1 MSAKPDA
8 RGTQATIARSGK
20 RKWGYDTKQVD
31 AFLERAHSLYES
43 QDPDLTQ
50 EEIANASFDLCKNG
64 YIITQ
69 VDAALS
75 RLERVISDR
84 QTSLELARV
93 GVDGWTTRMVSLQAE
108 LAAHAGRTSGSVFRR
123 GDPGMPSYD
132 CKQVER
138 LIEQI
143 LNKTSD
149 LLNLQEGRKAGL
161 DKPKNTDITA
171 DRVSNVIFTQ
181 RRGAKGYDE
190 RQVDFFL
197 AKAIELLEQLESF
210 ARVGEKSKTVGA
222 GSPVP
227 AASAQTQFSMQN
239 SSASNIQPLIRQSQ
253 TPAWN
258 NASAPVAESMGATVE
273 GTPNNPNDFAQLHQ
287 AERAIFEAPTASTQP
302 MPPVQPNS
310 SLGALASAVNKR
322 LAQDDAQAST
332 DAGAAVAGTAPAAE
346 SSSARQAYSAG
357 VNSGPAAAP
366 VNSAAM
372 PVSEPAVQSVPFSH
386 TPSSS
391 STTQTPSTSVAST
404 PAAASEGDAFSFSA
418 SPESSKPTSN
428 GADADE
434 SPAPGSTSIISSP
447 FVDGPLGAGGPLGSY
462 DESAPEK
469 SAPQERPSDQTA
481 GSGTDSRQSVS
492 DTPDWAKPRYSP
504 NAQGG
509 KSEDQDPD
517 SYLASLL
524 NQDLPKIELDIP
536 DISFPGFGDDAGKDD
551 STQ

>member
-149 LLNLQEGRKAGL
+149 LLNLQEGRKAGS

-181 RRGAKGYDE
+181 RRGGKGYDE

-197 AKAIELLEQLESF
+197 AKAVELLEQLESF
-210 ARVGEKSKTVGA
+210 ARVGENSKTVGA
-222 GSPVP
+222 SSPVL
-227 AASAQTQFSMQN
+227 AASAQTQFSAQN

-258 NASAPVAESMGATVE
+258 NASAPVAGSMGATVE
-273 GTPNNPNDFAQLHQ
+273 GAPNNPNDFAQLHQ

-322 LAQDDAQAST
+322 LAQDNAQAST

-346 SSSARQAYSAG
+346 SSSARQAYSAE
-357 VNSGPAAAP
+357 VNSRPAAVP

-372 PVSEPAVQSVPFSH
+372 PVSVPAAQSVPFSH

-404 PAAASEGDAFSFSA
+404 PAAASEGDAFSSSA
-418 SPESSKPTSN
+418 SPESSKPISN
-428 GADADE
+428 GVDADV
-434 SPAPGSTSIISSP
+434 SPASGSTSIISSP
-447 FVDGPLGAGGPLGSY
+447 FVDGRLGAGGPLGSY
-462 DESAPEK
+462 DEPAPEK

-481 GSGTDSRQSVS
+481 GSDTDSRQSVS
-492 DTPDWAKPRYSP
+492 DTPDWAKPRYTP